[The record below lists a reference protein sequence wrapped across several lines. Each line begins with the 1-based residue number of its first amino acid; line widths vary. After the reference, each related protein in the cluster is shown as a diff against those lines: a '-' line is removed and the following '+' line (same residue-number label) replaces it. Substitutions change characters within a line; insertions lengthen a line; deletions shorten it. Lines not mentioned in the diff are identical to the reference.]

1 MNDLLKIPI
10 PLIRIAIETYEHITF
25 TDEEWNTGLYGWRVK
40 RKFRR
45 YKTDKGWLTRKET
58 LSLAQYLTSPY
69 VNIEFGEKGFF
80 LY

>member
-1 MNDLLKIPI
+1 MKDLLKIKI
-10 PLIRIAIETYEHITF
+10 SHIRVAIETYEHTTF

-45 YKTDKGWLTRKET
+45 RKTDKGWLTRRET
-58 LSLAQYLTSPY
+58 LSLARYLTSPY
-69 VNIEFGEKGFF
+69 VDIEFGEKGFF